1 MNSRILNST
10 NPIQVFCRLFCRSG
24 TRLISVIDGEYGRP
38 LQYTA
43 PSPPIFTGLF
53 PCSLVIDDDFEGL
66 QLPPCRA
73 LPQHLDQLV

>member
-38 LQYTA
+38 LQSTA
-43 PSPPIFTGLF
+43 S
-53 PCSLVIDDDFEGL
+53 
-66 QLPPCRA
+66 
-73 LPQHLDQLV
+73 HLYWFVPVLTCDR